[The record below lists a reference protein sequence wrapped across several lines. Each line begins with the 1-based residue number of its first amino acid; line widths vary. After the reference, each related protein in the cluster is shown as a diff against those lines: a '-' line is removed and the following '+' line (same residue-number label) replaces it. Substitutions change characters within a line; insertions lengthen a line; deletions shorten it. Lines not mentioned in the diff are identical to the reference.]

1 MKQRY
6 LIEKKKGGAADFYLV
21 RIVEGETMR
30 EAAHAVE
37 GEFMP
42 HDQLRISLLS
52 VSLVATLGETRDWQV
67 AKLL

>member
-6 LIEKKKGGAADFYLV
+6 LIERKKAGTADFYLM
-21 RIVEGETMR
+21 RIVEGDTMR
-30 EAAHAVE
+30 DAAHSVE
-37 GEFMP
+37 GEFTP